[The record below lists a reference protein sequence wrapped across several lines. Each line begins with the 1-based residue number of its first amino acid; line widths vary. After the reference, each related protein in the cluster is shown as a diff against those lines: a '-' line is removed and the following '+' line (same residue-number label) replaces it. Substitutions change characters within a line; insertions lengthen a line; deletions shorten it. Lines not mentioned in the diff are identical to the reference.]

1 MFLEG
6 AFLQKTKQMRLD
18 QKSELE
24 SFPEGHI
31 LTRIPMH
38 AHGGRAPAGITAKM
52 EFNVRGKKVSILPSS
67 ADLGWKNKQRGRKT
81 LHISTTE

>member
-1 MFLEG
+1 MRATQDTHGHTFLKKL
-6 AFLQKTKQMRLD
+6 FLFVVPGGSLSTKKQMRLD

-31 LTRIPMH
+31 LTRIPKQ

-52 EFNVRGKKVSILPSS
+52 EFNVRGKKSFHLTFLS
-67 ADLGWKNKQRGRKT
+67 
-81 LHISTTE
+81 